1 VLSSWRR
8 WSVASS
14 VPVLS
19 VVGRSNSGK
28 TTLIVKLLQW
38 LTARGWRVGTIKHD
52 VHGFTMDYE
61 GKDTYRHFNAGA
73 DRVLI
78 AGAGEIAFRQRA
90 QDPPEREALVGRFFD
105 GVDMV
110 ITEGYKTGDWP
121 KIEVVRK
128 ARSTE
133 PLCLGDSTLRA
144 VVSDMEGPFPVPAF
158 GLDEVD
164 RLGLWIENSFLGG
177 RR

>member
-1 VLSSWRR
+1 M
-8 WSVASS
+8 ASA

-28 TTLIVKLLQW
+28 TTLIVKLLPW

-52 VHGFTMDYE
+52 VHGFTMDHE
-61 GKDTYRHFNAGA
+61 GKDTYRHFEAGA

-90 QDPPEREALVGRFFD
+90 QEEQEREALVARFFD

-121 KIEVVRK
+121 KVEVL
-128 ARSTE
+128 RSGRSRH
-133 PLCLGDSTLRA
+133 PLCLGDATLKA
-144 VVSDMEGPFPVPAF
+144 LVTDVAGDYPVPVF
-158 GLDEVD
+158 GLDDVSG
-164 RLGLWIENSFLGG
+164 LGRWIEATFLEGEP
-177 RR
+177 

>member
-1 VLSSWRR
+1 M
-8 WSVASS
+8 ASS

-19 VVGRSNSGK
+19 IVGRSNSGK
-28 TTLIVKLLQW
+28 TTLIVKLLPW

-52 VHGFTMDYE
+52 VHGFTMDHE
-61 GKDTYRHFNAGA
+61 GKDTYRHFEAGA

-90 QDPPEREALVGRFFD
+90 PEPQEREALVARFFD

-121 KIEVVRK
+121 KVEVVRSE
-128 ARSTE
+128 RSTD
-133 PLCLGDSTLRA
+133 PLCLGEATLRA
-144 VVSDMEGPFPVPAF
+144 LVTDVPCDCSVPAF
-158 GLDEVD
+158 GLEDVEG
-164 RLGLWIENSFLGG
+164 LGRWIEETFLGG
-177 RR
+177 KP